1 MERLFSLIV
10 VSIILTD
17 AAAQTVPMTL
27 DECMA
32 YAVENSTRVKK
43 QDYTN
48 DNYRQDRNEALA
60 SLFPLIS
67 GDVSATSNHGR
78 SVDPQ
83 TNSYTNSNNFSN
95 SYSLSAQ
102 MPLFAGLS
110 KINTYR
116 AARVG
121 VAMGR
126 EQIEQVKDEVALEVM
141 QAYFDVVYYSKA
153 ARFAAAQLEAST
165 ENHRKGSKQ
174 EELGIVSAA
183 ERLQLEAQMAAD
195 DYILTWQENLRDQA
209 MIVLKERMNYPVVD
223 ELEIDTEVRVFQNG
237 PNTPVGDVISQAMDI
252 NPRLKSARLALR
264 YSELNHSVTKGNLW
278 PSIHIGG
285 GYSTSFYHDR
295 VTPNLPSFASQLANR
310 RGYYFGATLSV
321 PIFGGFS
328 RHTAVNRSRNSM
340 NIAAQNVVEVE
351 RSLQS
356 EIEQNYRQM
365 QGYGKE
371 YIQASKAV
379 EAAALAHKAI
389 TQKFEQGVVSA
400 LDLQTSANRLLEA
413 QSKKLN
419 AHLQYLIKTRM
430 MEYYGGEP
438 LIRQ

>member
-1 MERLFSLIV
+1 
-10 VSIILTD
+10 
-17 AAAQTVPMTL
+17 MTL

-43 QDYTN
+43 QHYTN

-60 SLFPLIS
+60 SLFPSIS

-78 SVDPQ
+78 SIDPQ
-83 TNSYTNSNNFSN
+83 TNSYTTNNNFSN
-95 SYSLSAQ
+95 AYSLSAQ

-110 KINTYR
+110 RINTYR
-116 AARVG
+116 ATRVG

-126 EQIEQVKDEVALEVM
+126 EQIEQAKDEVAMEVM

-153 ARFAAAQLEAST
+153 ARFAAAQLAAST

-174 EELGIVSAA
+174 EQLGIMSAA

-195 DYILTWQENLRDQA
+195 DYTLTQQENLRDQA

-223 ELEIDTEVRVFQNG
+223 QLEIDTEVRVFTSG
-237 PNTPVGDVISQAMDI
+237 PDTPVGDVISQAMEI
-252 NPRLKSARLALR
+252 NPRLKSAGLALR
-264 YSELNHSVTKGNLW
+264 YRELNHSATKGNLW

-295 VTPNLPSFASQLANR
+295 VTPGLPSFGSQLANR

-321 PIFGGFS
+321 PIFGGLG
-328 RHTAVNRSRNSM
+328 RHTAVKRSRNSM

-351 RSLQS
+351 RSLRS

-371 YIQASKAV
+371 YVQASKTV
-379 EAAALAHKAI
+379 EAAELAHKAI

-413 QSKKLN
+413 QSRKLN
-419 AHLQYLIKTRM
+419 AHLQYMIKCRLV
-430 MEYYGGEP
+430 EYYAGEP
-438 LIRQ
+438 LIRS

>member
-1 MERLFSLIV
+1 
-10 VSIILTD
+10 
-17 AAAQTVPMTL
+17 MTL

-60 SLFPLIS
+60 SLFPSIS

-78 SVDPQ
+78 SIDPQ
-83 TNSYTNSNNFSN
+83 TNSYTNNNNLSN
-95 SYSLSAQ
+95 SYLLSTQ

-110 KINTYR
+110 RMNTYR
-116 AARVG
+116 ATRVG

-126 EQIEQVKDEVALEVM
+126 EEVEQVKDEVALEVM

-153 ARFAAAQLEAST
+153 AEFAAAQLAAST

-195 DYILTWQENLRDQA
+195 DYTLTQQENLRDQA
-209 MIVLKERMNYPVVD
+209 MIALKERMNYPVVD
-223 ELEIDTEVRVFQNG
+223 ELAIDTEVSVFQNG
-237 PNTPVGDVISQAMDI
+237 PDTPVSDVISQAMEI
-252 NPRLKSARLALR
+252 NPRLKSAQLNLR
-264 YSELNHSVTKGNLW
+264 YRELNHSATKGILW
-278 PSIHIGG
+278 PSIYIGG

-295 VTPNLPSFASQLANR
+295 VTPDLPSFASQLKNR
-310 RGYYFGATLSV
+310 RGYYFGATLSM
-321 PIFGGFS
+321 PIFGSLS

-340 NIAAQNVVEVE
+340 NIAAQNLVEAE

-371 YIQASKAV
+371 YIQASKTV
-379 EAAALAHKAI
+379 EAAQLAHKAI

-419 AHLQYLIKTRM
+419 AHLQYLIKSRM
-430 MEYYGGEP
+430 MEYYGGES

>member
-1 MERLFSLIV
+1 MKRLYSLII

-32 YAVENSTRVKK
+32 YAVENSPRVKK
-43 QDYTN
+43 QYYTN
-48 DNYRQDRNEALA
+48 DNYRQDRGEALA
-60 SLFPLIS
+60 SLFPSIS

-78 SVDPQ
+78 SIDPQ
-83 TNSYTNSNNFSN
+83 TNSYTNNNNFSN
-95 SYSLSAQ
+95 SYSLSTR

-110 KINTYR
+110 GINTYR
-116 AARVG
+116 ATRVG

-126 EQIEQVKDEVALEVM
+126 EEIEQVKDEVALEVM

-153 ARFAAAQLEAST
+153 TEFAAAQLAAST

-195 DYILTWQENLRDQA
+195 DYTLTWQENLRDQA

-223 ELEIDTEVRVFQNG
+223 QLAIDTEVRVFQNG
-237 PNTPVGDVISQAMDI
+237 PDIPVGDVISHAMEI
-252 NPRLKSARLALR
+252 NPRLKSAGLALR
-264 YSELNHSVTKGNLW
+264 YRELNFSATKGTLW

-310 RGYYFGATLSV
+310 RGYYFGATLSI
-321 PIFGGFS
+321 PIFGGLS
-328 RHTAVNRSRNSM
+328 RHTAVKRSRNSM
-340 NIAAQNVVEVE
+340 NIAAQNVMEVE

-371 YIQASKAV
+371 YVQASKTV
-379 EAAALAHKAI
+379 EAAELAHKAI

-413 QSKKLN
+413 QSRKLN
-419 AHLQYLIKTRM
+419 AHLQYMIKCRLV
-430 MEYYGGEP
+430 EYYAGEP
-438 LIRQ
+438 LIRS